1 MPLGKP
7 FYPFPILL
15 ILLIFVLVASQTF
28 SFTLKSF
35 KQNGKKKEVPLLT
48 TGKPEGCL
56 FCHDEKVE
64 EKVHA
69 REMLGCSSCH
79 LGNPL
84 TVDYRAAHK
93 GVVKNP
99 SDLRIVHKTC
109 GQANCH
115 PQDLKKVK
123 NSLMATNHGIL
134 VRLLKVFGE
143 EAILKEHPNISV
155 EDLYSLR
162 TSSLAL
168 DYFKKLC
175 GSCHL
180 FLEKGRLPDF
190 LAEKGGGCSACHL
203 VGKKEDLKKR
213 KLHPRLTAKIPL
225 EKCVLCHNRSGRI
238 GFTYQGLYE
247 DEQSGAGE
255 VVYIDGRKLRK
266 IKPDVHYKAGL
277 HCIDCHTRDEVM
289 GNGTFYRKIEDAL
302 QVDCETCHLRKGLT
316 KAGTRL
322 ANIVERDGKVFQKG
336 KVDERWHLV
345 KALSKDCQDK
355 YHRRLSCSACH
366 AKYVPQCYG
375 CHVRYD
381 PRERHLDKILARETK
396 GLWEEHESYRRID
409 EPTLAV
415 KKDKI
420 VVVTPG

>member
-1 MPLGKP
+1 MSLRR
-7 FYPFPILL
+7 PIYAFSIL
-15 ILLIFVLVASQTF
+15 IILVIFVLSLSQTF
-28 SFTLKSF
+28 PFTLKSL
-35 KQNGKKKEVPLLT
+35 KQGGQKSEVPLLT

-56 FCHDEKVE
+56 FCHEERVE
-64 EKVHA
+64 EKAHA

-93 GVVKNP
+93 GVVRNP

-115 PQDLKKVK
+115 PQDINKVK
-123 NSLMATNHGIL
+123 NNLMATNHGIIA
-134 VRLLKVFGE
+134 RLLKVFGE
-143 EAILKEHPNISV
+143 ETVLKEHPNIRV
-155 EDLYSLR
+155 EDLYHLK
-162 TSSLAL
+162 TSSFAI

-203 VGKKEDLKKR
+203 VGKKEYLKTR
-213 KLHPRLTAKIPL
+213 KLHPRLSAKIPL

-247 DEQSGAGE
+247 DEQSGEGE
-255 VVYIDGRKLRK
+255 VTFIDGRKLRR
-266 IKPDVHYKAGL
+266 IEPDVHYKAGL

-289 GNGTFYRKIEDAL
+289 GNGTFYRNIEEAL
-302 QVDCETCHLRKGLT
+302 QVDCEACHMRKGLT

-322 ANIVERDGKVFQKG
+322 ANIVEREGKVFQKG
-336 KVDERWHLV
+336 KLDEKWHVV
-345 KALSKDCQDK
+345 KAPSKDCKDRF
-355 YHRRLSCSACH
+355 HRRLSCTACH

-375 CHVRYD
+375 CHVRHD
-381 PRERHLDKILARETK
+381 PRERHLDKLLGKETK

-415 KKDKI
+415 KKENI